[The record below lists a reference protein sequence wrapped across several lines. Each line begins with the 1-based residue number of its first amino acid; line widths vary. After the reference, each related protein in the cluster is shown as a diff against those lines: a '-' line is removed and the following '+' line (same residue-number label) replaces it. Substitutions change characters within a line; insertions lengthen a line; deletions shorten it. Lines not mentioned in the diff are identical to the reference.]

1 MLKVTFSSKIYHH
14 GSKTIKLDKLDIKI
28 LLTEDTV
35 SLQNRSCIKKKKKY
49 FGLFAIK
56 ILRYSLAVSMLKNL
70 VKPRNCVLL
79 KHAFF

>member
-35 SLQNRSCIKKKKKY
+35 SLQNRSCIKKKKN
-49 FGLFAIK
+49 
-56 ILRYSLAVSMLKNL
+56 ILVY
-70 VKPRNCVLL
+70 LL
-79 KHAFF
+79 